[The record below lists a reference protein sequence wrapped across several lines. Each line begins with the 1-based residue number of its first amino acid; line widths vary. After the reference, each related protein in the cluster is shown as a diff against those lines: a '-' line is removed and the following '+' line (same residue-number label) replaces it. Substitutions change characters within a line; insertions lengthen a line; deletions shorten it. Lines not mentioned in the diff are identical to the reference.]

1 MSVTSQNSFS
11 SANASALAA
20 EAALEA
26 ERMHRAAAMVTVTNR
41 LEQHEVPR
49 LLEAAGNVIGRLA
62 SPETVI
68 RIANKNADAVWL
80 FTRRGRNRPE
90 GFMSALLL
98 NEAGRTALFDGSLNL
113 LDPQDE
119 YLVSQHERPAA
130 IYVWASFTPGVLA
143 AGINRVMDR
152 FDSPHYAE
160 ADIISTSFTLRGH
173 RAMVRRGFEEGVWH
187 DGRLLK
193 NFYMIPRRPRTLAA
207 RQPAYATYDQNLRP
221 TGIKVVTGFEDMM
234 RVAAVRSAVY
244 IGEQTCPYDEEFD
257 GNDLAATHLLALVNK
272 EPAGCMRLRFFGDFA
287 KLERLAVRR
296 EFRTSRTAF
305 HLVRASVALC
315 KEKGFRRIYGHARQ
329 DYLAFWQHFGFRLK
343 ENGAPF
349 AFSDHLF
356 VEMVDDIEPSPT
368 ALSLK
373 DDPYRLIRPEGA
385 WHVSGPLEA
394 SALRESRLPGRSQL
408 EAEH

>member
-1 MSVTSQNSFS
+1 MSATPQNSLS
-11 SANASALAA
+11 SINASALAA

-26 ERMHRAAAMVTVTNR
+26 ERMHRAAAMVSVTNR
-41 LEQHEVPR
+41 LEQTEVPR
-49 LLEAAGNVIGRLA
+49 LLEAAGKIIGRLA
-62 SPETVI
+62 EPETVI
-68 RIANKNADAVWL
+68 RVAEKNADAVWL
-80 FTRRGRNRPE
+80 FTRRGRARPE

-98 NEAGRTALFDGSLNL
+98 NEAGRSALLDGSLNL
-113 LDPQDE
+113 LDPQNE

-130 IYVWASFTPGVLA
+130 IYVWASFTPGILA

-152 FDSPHYAE
+152 FDSPHYAQ

-173 RAMVRRGFEEGVWH
+173 RAMVRRGFEQGVWH
-187 DGRLLK
+187 EGQLRED
-193 NFYMIPRRPRTLAA
+193 FYMIPRRPDTLAS
-207 RQPAYATYDQNLRP
+207 RQPSYATYDPVLRP
-221 TGIKVVTGFEDMM
+221 TGIRVVNGFEDMM
-234 RVAAVRSAVY
+234 RVAAVRSAVF
-244 IGEQTCPYDEEFD
+244 IGEQACPYDEEFD
-257 GNDLAATHLLALVNK
+257 GNDLAATHLLALVDN

-305 HLVRASVALC
+305 QLVRASVALC
-315 KEKGFRRIYGHARQ
+315 REKGFRRIYGHARQ
-329 DYLAFWQHFGFRLK
+329 DYLGFWQHFGFKLK

-349 AFSDHLF
+349 AFSDHVF

-385 WHVSGPLEA
+385 WHTPGPLEA
-394 SALRESRLPGRSQL
+394 SALRQPDAHGWQ
-408 EAEH
+408 A

>member
-1 MSVTSQNSFS
+1 MSATPQNSLS
-11 SANASALAA
+11 SVNASALAA
-20 EAALEA
+20 ETALEA
-26 ERMHRAAAMVTVTNR
+26 ERMHRAAAMVSVTNR
-41 LEQHEVPR
+41 LEQAEVPR
-49 LLEAAGNVIGRLA
+49 LLEAAGKIIGRLA
-62 SPETVI
+62 EPETVI
-68 RIANKNADAVWL
+68 RVAEKNADAVWL
-80 FTRRGRNRPE
+80 FTRRGRARPE

-98 NEAGRTALFDGSLNL
+98 NEAGRSALLDGSLNL
-113 LDPQDE
+113 LDPQNE

-130 IYVWASFTPGVLA
+130 IYVWASFTPGILA

-152 FDSPHYAE
+152 FDSPHYAQ

-173 RAMVRRGFEEGVWH
+173 RAMVRRGFEQGVWH
-187 DGRLLK
+187 EGQLRED
-193 NFYMIPRRPRTLAA
+193 FYMIPRRPETLAS
-207 RQPAYATYDQNLRP
+207 RQPSYATYDPVLRP
-221 TGIKVVTGFEDMM
+221 TGIRVVNGFEDMM

-244 IGEQTCPYDEEFD
+244 IGEQACPYDEEFD
-257 GNDLAATHLLALVNK
+257 GNDLAATHLLALVDN

-305 HLVRASVALC
+305 QLVRASVALC
-315 KEKGFRRIYGHARQ
+315 REKGFRRIYGHARQ
-329 DYLAFWQHFGFRLK
+329 DYLGFWQHFGFKLK

-349 AFSDHLF
+349 AFSDHVF

-385 WHVSGPLEA
+385 WHAPGPLEA
-394 SALRESRLPGRSQL
+394 SALRQPDAHGWQ
-408 EAEH
+408 A

>member
-1 MSVTSQNSFS
+1 MSATSQDSFS
-11 SANASALAA
+11 AINASSGLTA
-20 EAALEA
+20 ETILETQ
-26 ERMHRAAAMVTVTNR
+26 RMHRAAAMVTVTNR
-41 LEQHEVPR
+41 LERSEVPR
-49 LLEAAGNVIGRLA
+49 LLEAAGKIIGHLA
-62 SPETVI
+62 EPETVI
-68 RIANKNADAVWL
+68 RVAEKNPDSIWL
-80 FTRRGRNRPE
+80 FSRRGRSRAE

-98 NEAGRTALFDGSLNL
+98 NETGRSALFGGTLDL
-113 LDPQDE
+113 LDPQSE

-152 FDSPHYAE
+152 FDSPHYAQ

-173 RAMVRRGFEEGVWH
+173 RAMVRRGFEHGVWH
-187 DGRLLK
+187 NGRLLED
-193 NFYMIPRRPRTLAA
+193 FYMIPRRPKTLAE
-207 RQPAYATYDQNLRP
+207 RLPRYATHEPVLRP
-221 TGIKVVTGFEDMM
+221 TGVRVVTGFEDMM

-244 IGEQTCPYDEEFD
+244 IGEQACPYDEEFD
-257 GNDLAATHLLALVNK
+257 GNDLAATHLLALVDN

-287 KLERLAVRR
+287 KMERLAVRK

-305 HLVRASVALC
+305 DLVRASVALC
-315 KEKGFRRIYGHARQ
+315 REKGFRRIYGHARE
-329 DYLAFWQHFGFRLK
+329 DYLSFWQHFGFKLK

-349 AFSDHLF
+349 AFSDHVF

-385 WHVSGPLEA
+385 WHKPGPLEV
-394 SALRESRLPGRSQL
+394 SALRQPHLHSSQI
-408 EAEH
+408 

>member
-1 MSVTSQNSFS
+1 MSATPQNSLS
-11 SANASALAA
+11 PINASALAA

-26 ERMHRAAAMVTVTNR
+26 ERMHRAAAMVSVTNR
-41 LEQHEVPR
+41 LEQAEVPR
-49 LLEAAGNVIGRLA
+49 LLEAAGKIIGRLA
-62 SPETVI
+62 EPETVI
-68 RIANKNADAVWL
+68 RVAEKNADAVWL
-80 FTRRGRNRPE
+80 FTRRGRSRPE

-98 NEAGRTALFDGSLNL
+98 NEAGRSALLDGSLNL
-113 LDPQDE
+113 LDPQNE

-152 FDSPHYAE
+152 FDSPHYAQ

-173 RAMVRRGFEEGVWH
+173 RAMVRRGFEQGVWH
-187 DGRLLK
+187 EGQLRED
-193 NFYMIPRRPRTLAA
+193 FYMIPRRPETLAS
-207 RQPAYATYDQNLRP
+207 RQPSYSTYDPVLRP
-221 TGIKVVTGFEDMM
+221 TGIRVVNGLEDMM

-244 IGEQTCPYDEEFD
+244 IGEQACPYDEEFD
-257 GNDLAATHLLALVNK
+257 GNDLAATHLLALVDN

-305 HLVRASVALC
+305 QLVRASVALC
-315 KEKGFRRIYGHARQ
+315 REKGFRRIYGHARQ
-329 DYLAFWQHFGFRLK
+329 DYLGFWQHFGFKLK

-349 AFSDHLF
+349 AFSDHVF

-385 WHVSGPLEA
+385 WHAPGPLEA
-394 SALRESRLPGRSQL
+394 SALRHHESQ
-408 EAEH
+408 AWQA

>member
-11 SANASALAA
+11 SANASVLAA

-26 ERMHRAAAMVTVTNR
+26 ERMQRAAAMVTVTNR
-41 LEQHEVPR
+41 LDHSEVPR
-49 LLEAAGNVIGRLA
+49 LLEAAGKVIGQLA
-62 SPETVI
+62 TPETVI
-68 RIANKNADAVWL
+68 RVAEHNADAIWL

-98 NEAGRTALFDGSLNL
+98 NEAGRSALFDGSLNL
-113 LDPQDE
+113 LDPQNE
-119 YLVSQHERPAA
+119 YLTRQHERPAA

-187 DGRLLK
+187 DGRFL
-193 NFYMIPRRPRTLAA
+193 NGFYMIPRRPKTLAA
-207 RQPAYATYDQNLRP
+207 RQPSYATHDQALRP
-221 TGIKVVTGFEDMM
+221 TGIKVVNGFEDMM
-234 RVAAVRSAVY
+234 RIAAVRAAVY
-244 IGEQTCPYDEEFD
+244 IGEQACPYDEEFD
-257 GNDLAATHLLALVNK
+257 GNDLAATHLLAMVNN

-287 KLERLAVRR
+287 KLERLAVRK
-296 EFRTSRTAF
+296 EFRTTRTAF
-305 HLVRASVALC
+305 ELVRASVALC
-315 KEKGFRRIYGHARQ
+315 KEKGFRRIYGHARE
-329 DYLAFWQHFGFRLK
+329 DYLAFWQHFGFKLK

-368 ALSLK
+368 ALSLD

-385 WHVSGPLEA
+385 WHVPGPLEI
-394 SALRESRLPGRSQL
+394 SAHRHAQMLDTAHSKRG
-408 EAEH
+408 H

>member
-1 MSVTSQNSFS
+1 MSATPQNSLS
-11 SANASALAA
+11 SINASALAA

-26 ERMHRAAAMVTVTNR
+26 ERMHRAAAMVSVTNR
-41 LEQHEVPR
+41 LEQAEVPR
-49 LLEAAGNVIGRLA
+49 LLEAAGKIIGRLA
-62 SPETVI
+62 EPETVI
-68 RIANKNADAVWL
+68 RVAEKNADAVWL
-80 FTRRGRNRPE
+80 FTRRGRARPE

-98 NEAGRTALFDGSLNL
+98 NEAGRSALLDGSLNL
-113 LDPQDE
+113 LDPQNE

-152 FDSPHYAE
+152 FDSPHYAQ

-173 RAMVRRGFEEGVWH
+173 RAMVRRGFEQGVWH
-187 DGRLLK
+187 EGQLRED
-193 NFYMIPRRPRTLAA
+193 FYMIPRRPDTLAS
-207 RQPAYATYDQNLRP
+207 RQPSYATYDPVLRP
-221 TGIKVVTGFEDMM
+221 TGIRVVNGFEDMM
-234 RVAAVRSAVY
+234 RVAAVRSAVF
-244 IGEQTCPYDEEFD
+244 IGEQACPYDEEFD
-257 GNDLAATHLLALVNK
+257 GNDLAATHLLALVDN

-305 HLVRASVALC
+305 QLVRASVALC
-315 KEKGFRRIYGHARQ
+315 REKGFRRIYGHARQ
-329 DYLAFWQHFGFRLK
+329 DYLGFWQHFGFKLK

-349 AFSDHLF
+349 AFSDHVF

-373 DDPYRLIRPEGA
+373 DDPYRMIRPEGA
-385 WHVSGPLEA
+385 WHVPGPLEA
-394 SALRESRLPGRSQL
+394 SALRQPDAHGWQ
-408 EAEH
+408 A

>member
-1 MSVTSQNSFS
+1 MSATPQNSFS
-11 SANASALAA
+11 SSKASALAA

-26 ERMHRAAAMVTVTNR
+26 QRMQRAAAMVSVTNR
-41 LEQHEVPR
+41 LDPADVPR
-49 LLEAAGNVIGRLA
+49 LLEAAGKAIGRLA
-62 SPETVI
+62 EPETVI
-68 RIANKNADAVWL
+68 RVAERNADSVWL
-80 FTRRGRNRPE
+80 FTRRGRSRPE

-98 NEAGRTALFDGSLNL
+98 NEAGRSALLEGTLNL

-173 RAMVRRGFEEGVWH
+173 RAMVRRGFEQGVWH
-187 DGRLLK
+187 DGRLVED
-193 NFYMIPRRPRTLAA
+193 FYMIPRRPKTLSA
-207 RQPAYATYDQNLRP
+207 RMPSYANHDPVLRP
-221 TGIKVVTGFEDMM
+221 TGIRVVNGFDDMM

-244 IGEQTCPYDEEFD
+244 IGEQSCPYNEEFD
-257 GNDLAATHLLALVNK
+257 GNDLAATHLLALVDN

-305 HLVRASVALC
+305 QLVRA
-315 KEKGFRRIYGHARQ
+315 
-329 DYLAFWQHFGFRLK
+329 
-343 ENGAPF
+343 
-349 AFSDHLF
+349 
-356 VEMVDDIEPSPT
+356 
-368 ALSLK
+368 
-373 DDPYRLIRPEGA
+373 
-385 WHVSGPLEA
+385 
-394 SALRESRLPGRSQL
+394 ALRCAGKRGSGASMVTRGKIT
-408 EAEH
+408 

>member
-1 MSVTSQNSFS
+1 MSATPQNSFS
-11 SANASALAA
+11 SSKASALAA

-26 ERMHRAAAMVTVTNR
+26 QRMQRAAAMVSVTNR
-41 LEQHEVPR
+41 LDPADVPR
-49 LLEAAGNVIGRLA
+49 LLEAAGKAIGRLA
-62 SPETVI
+62 EPETVI
-68 RIANKNADAVWL
+68 RVAERNADSVWL
-80 FTRRGRNRPE
+80 FTRRGRSRPE

-98 NEAGRTALFDGSLNL
+98 NEAGRSALLEGTLNL

-160 ADIISTSFTLRGH
+160 ADVISTSFTLRGH
-173 RAMVRRGFEEGVWH
+173 RAMVRRGFEQGVWH
-187 DGRLLK
+187 DGRLVED
-193 NFYMIPRRPRTLAA
+193 FYMIPRRPKTLSA
-207 RQPAYATYDQNLRP
+207 RMPSYATHDPVLRP
-221 TGIKVVTGFEDMM
+221 TGIRVVNGFDDMM

-244 IGEQTCPYDEEFD
+244 IGEQSCPYNEEFD
-257 GNDLAATHLLALVNK
+257 GNDLAATHLLALVDN

-305 HLVRASVALC
+305 QLVRASVALC
-315 KEKGFRRIYGHARQ
+315 REKGFRRIYGHARE
-329 DYLAFWQHFGFRLK
+329 DYLNFWQHFGFRLK

-349 AFSDHLF
+349 AFSDHVF
-356 VEMVDDIEPSPT
+356 VEMADDIDPSPT

-385 WHVSGPLEA
+385 WHVPGPLEA
-394 SALRESRLPGRSQL
+394 SASRQPDLQSAR
-408 EAEH
+408 A

>member
-1 MSVTSQNSFS
+1 MT
-11 SANASALAA
+11 A
-20 EAALEA
+20 EAILEA
-26 ERMHRAAAMVTVTNR
+26 QRMHRAAAMVTVTNR
-41 LEQHEVPR
+41 LERSEVPR
-49 LLEAAGNVIGRLA
+49 LLEAAGKIIGQLA
-62 SPETVI
+62 APETVI
-68 RIANKNADAVWL
+68 RVAEKNPDAIWM
-80 FTRRGRNRPE
+80 FSRRGRSRAE

-98 NEAGRTALFDGSLNL
+98 NEAGRSALFDGTLDL
-113 LDPQDE
+113 LDPQNE

-173 RAMVRRGFEEGVWH
+173 RAMVRRGFEQGVWH
-187 DGRLLK
+187 HGRLLQD
-193 NFYMIPRRPRTLAA
+193 FYMIPRRPKTLAE
-207 RQPAYATYDQNLRP
+207 RLPRYATHEPVLRP
-221 TGIKVVTGFEDMM
+221 TGIRVVTGFEDMM

-244 IGEQTCPYDEEFD
+244 IGEQACPYDEEFD
-257 GNDLAATHLLALVNK
+257 GNDLAATHLLALVNN

-287 KLERLAVRR
+287 KLERLAVRK

-305 HLVRASVALC
+305 DLVRASVALC
-315 KEKGFRRIYGHARQ
+315 KEKGFRRMYGHARE
-329 DYLAFWQHFGFRLK
+329 DYLTFWQHFGFKLK

-349 AFSDHLF
+349 AFSDHVF

-385 WHVSGPLEA
+385 WHKPGPLEV
-394 SALRESRLPGRSQL
+394 SALRQAHIHSSQT
-408 EAEH
+408 

>member
-1 MSVTSQNSFS
+1 MSVTPQNSLS

-26 ERMHRAAAMVTVTNR
+26 ERMHRAAAMVSVTNR
-41 LEQHEVPR
+41 LERAEVPR
-49 LLEAAGNVIGRLA
+49 LLEAAGKVIGRLA
-62 SPETVI
+62 EPETVI
-68 RIANKNADAVWL
+68 RVAEKNADAVWL
-80 FTRRGRNRPE
+80 FTRRGRARPE

-98 NEAGRTALFDGSLNL
+98 NEAGRSALLDGSLNL
-113 LDPQDE
+113 LDPQNQ

-130 IYVWASFTPGVLA
+130 IYVWASFTPGILA

-152 FDSPHYAE
+152 FDSPHYAQ

-173 RAMVRRGFEEGVWH
+173 RAMVRRGFEQGVWH
-187 DGRLLK
+187 EGKLRED
-193 NFYMIPRRPRTLAA
+193 FYMIPRRPDTLAS
-207 RQPAYATYDQNLRP
+207 RQPSYATHDPVLRP
-221 TGIKVVTGFEDMM
+221 TGIRVVNGFEDMM
-234 RVAAVRSAVY
+234 RVAAIRSAVY
-244 IGEQTCPYDEEFD
+244 IGEQACPYDEEFD
-257 GNDLAATHLLALVNK
+257 GNDLAATHLLALIDN

-305 HLVRASVALC
+305 QLVRASVALC
-315 KEKGFRRIYGHARQ
+315 REKGFRRIYGHARQ
-329 DYLAFWQHFGFRLK
+329 DYLDFWRHFGFKLK

-349 AFSDHLF
+349 AFSDHVF

-385 WHVSGPLEA
+385 WHAPGPLEA
-394 SALRESRLPGRSQL
+394 SALRHHETQ
-408 EAEH
+408 AWQA